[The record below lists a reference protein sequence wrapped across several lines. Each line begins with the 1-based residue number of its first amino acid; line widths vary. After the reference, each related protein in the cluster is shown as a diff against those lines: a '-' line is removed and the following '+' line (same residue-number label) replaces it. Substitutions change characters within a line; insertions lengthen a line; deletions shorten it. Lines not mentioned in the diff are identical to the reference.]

1 MQEDDIEV
9 KHIDT
14 YKARDEQIGFG
25 VEVHVAENGSKTAT
39 CPDFR
44 PDIRHGTVD
53 RRPETEVWAER
64 LAESG
69 QRRSRTGN
77 SAEFSERHFGSKL

>member
-25 VEVHVAENGSKTAT
+25 VEVHVA
-39 CPDFR
+39 
-44 PDIRHGTVD
+44 
-53 RRPETEVWAER
+53 
-64 LAESG
+64 
-69 QRRSRTGN
+69 
-77 SAEFSERHFGSKL
+77 